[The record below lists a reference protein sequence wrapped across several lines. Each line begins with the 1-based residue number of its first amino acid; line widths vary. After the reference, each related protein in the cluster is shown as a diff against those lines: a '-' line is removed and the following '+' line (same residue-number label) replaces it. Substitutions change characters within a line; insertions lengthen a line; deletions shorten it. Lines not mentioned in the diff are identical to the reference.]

1 MNEEFYKRLNDL
13 RLDKYVVDQGLMLNY
28 LVGALTGII
37 RLPDDGGTIKAEVI
51 VEAVERAF
59 NHSRKL
65 D

>member
-1 MNEEFYKRLNDL
+1 MNKEFYKRLNDL
-13 RLDKYVVDQGLMLNY
+13 RLDKYAVDQGLMLNY

-37 RLPDDGGTIKAEVI
+37 RLPDDDQNIKVEVI

-59 NHSRKL
+59 NHARKL